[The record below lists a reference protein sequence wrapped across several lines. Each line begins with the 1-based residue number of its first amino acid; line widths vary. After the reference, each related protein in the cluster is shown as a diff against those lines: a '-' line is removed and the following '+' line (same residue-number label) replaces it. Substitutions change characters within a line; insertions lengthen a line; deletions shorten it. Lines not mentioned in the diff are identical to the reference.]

1 MIFKNSFKVIVPI
14 IKRFHQQISVFRCY
28 SSKTN
33 LLEIPIPKVLISKAN
48 GAQTSRYEAL
58 IDELNQLHE
67 ILNDTESNLEE
78 LVKED
83 LRKLHGKFLDLQND
97 IVDTL
102 VRDEYSNV
110 NECLLEIKAGV
121 GGQEAM
127 LFAAELLQVYLKY
140 IKWHGWLISSVEDD
154 LSELGGL
161 KHAAL
166 TVKGFQ
172 AFTFLRHEAGVHRVQ
187 RVPQTER
194 SGRIHTSTASIGILP
209 FRQLGKIELKDS
221 DLKFDATTSSGPGGQ
236 FTNKIETCCRVTHL
250 PTNLQVVCQETR
262 SFLENK
268 GRALQRLKNLL
279 ARRENEL
286 HYANYQKLR
295 KDQYGDSGRSE
306 KIRTYNIVQDR
317 VTDHRLGE
325 NLYNIKDFMKGE
337 PDRLHNLVV
346 KLEEMRKQTILKR
359 LLVDCK

>member
-1 MIFKNSFKVIVPI
+1 MIFKSSLQVIVPI

-28 SSKTN
+28 SNKAN
-33 LLEIPIPKVLISKAN
+33 LLEVPIPKVLLSKAN
-48 GAQTSRYEAL
+48 RAQTSRYEAL

-67 ILNDTESNLEE
+67 ILNEPESNLED

-83 LRKLHGKFLDLQND
+83 LRKLNAKFLDLQND
-97 IVDTL
+97 IVDTI
-102 VRDEYSNV
+102 VRDDYSNV

-140 IKWHGWLISSVEDD
+140 IKWQGWLISSVEDD

-172 AFTFLRHEAGVHRVQ
+172 VFTFLRHEAGVHRVQ

-209 FRQLGKIELKDS
+209 IRYLGKIELNEKD
-221 DLKFDATTSSGPGGQ
+221 LRFDATTSSGPGGQ
-236 FTNKIETCCRVTHL
+236 FTNKTETCCRVTHL

-262 SFLENK
+262 SFKENK
-268 GRALQRLKNLL
+268 ERALQRLRNIL

-286 HYANYQKLR
+286 HYANYQKIR
-295 KDQYGDSGRSE
+295 RDQYGDSGRSE

-325 NLYNIKDFMKGE
+325 NLYNIKEFMKGE
-337 PDRLHNLVV
+337 PDKLHRLVM
-346 KLEEMRKQTILKR
+346 KLEEMRKQSILKK